1 MKLKMVRLVL
11 QLIALAGFL
20 LTQGCATGQCPI
32 DWLNWPYGSST
43 QPPLIH
49 PSDDYTIEPIDS
61 TDSIFLPPDIYTA
74 EPYEAPVVSDAS
86 GQVYV
91 VQKGDTL
98 ASIAA
103 QYGISWKQLAEYNN
117 ISNPNV
123 LIVGYE
129 LRIPEGTNLSLAP
142 SSVDVSGQEYVVVKG
157 DTLSGIAS
165 RYDTSWKR
173 LAQYNNLSNPNRLV
187 VGQKI
192 RIPGNLTASLAP
204 VTRLNTPASTS
215 SIVSITTS
223 RVPIVQGSSYVV
235 QRGDSLS
242 KIASRSGLTVEEIKA
257 ANALTSNQI
266 IAGKS
271 LSIPKKG
278 EVSVTVFSEFALEPV
293 TIKVEAAE
301 PELAP
306 MAGLAPLAPAA
317 SAPVYEH
324 VLYPGETIEDVARQ
338 YGSSQEEIM
347 LLNGI
352 TDPSVVKPGTKLL
365 VPIPE

>member
-1 MKLKMVRLVL
+1 MKSKMFRLAL

-43 QPPLIH
+43 QEPFILPA
-49 PSDDYTIEPIDS
+49 DEYTIEPIDS
-61 TDSIFLPPDIYTA
+61 TEVILLPPDIYTS
-74 EPYEAPVVSDAS
+74 ETYVAPVSADA
-86 GQVYV
+86 QVYV

-98 ASIAA
+98 ASIASM
-103 QYGISWKQLAEYNN
+103 YGVSWRTLADYNQ
-117 ISNPNV
+117 ISNPNA
-123 LIVGYE
+123 LLVGQE
-129 LRIPEGTNLSLAP
+129 IRIPGGVDASVAP
-142 SSVDVSGQEYVVVKG
+142 ATLDDSGQLYVVKKG

-165 RYDTSWKR
+165 MYDTSWKK
-173 LAQYNNLSNPNRLV
+173 LAEYNSLSNPNKLV

-192 RIPGNLTASLAP
+192 RIPGFAGAVAP
-204 VTRLNTPASTS
+204 VDRLDAPKPTTQKTS
-215 SIVSITTS
+215 EPSG
-223 RVPIVQGSSYVV
+223 RNPIAQGSSYVV

-242 KIASRSGLTVEEIKA
+242 KIANRAGLTVEEIKA
-257 ANALTSNQI
+257 TNALTSNRI

-278 EVSVTVFSEFALEPV
+278 EVSVTVLSEPTPEPV
-293 TIKVEAAE
+293 TIEVETAA

-306 MAGLAPLAPAA
+306 IAELAPLAPAA

>member
-1 MKLKMVRLVL
+1 MKSKMVRLAL
-11 QLIALAGFL
+11 QLIVLAGFL
-20 LTQGCATGQCPI
+20 LTQGCATGECPI

-43 QPPLIH
+43 QEPLIL
-49 PSDDYTIEPIDS
+49 PVDDYTIEPIDS
-61 TDSIFLPPDIYTA
+61 TEAILLPPDIYTT
-74 EPYEAPVVSDAS
+74 ESYVAPVVADA
-86 GQVYV
+86 QVYV

-98 ASIAA
+98 ASVAA
-103 QYGISWKQLAEYNN
+103 IYGISWKELAAYNN
-117 ISNPNV
+117 ISNPDI

-129 LRIPEGTNLSLAP
+129 LRIPGGESLSFAP
-142 SSVDVSGQEYVVVKG
+142 SSMDVSGQEYVVKKG

-165 RYDTSWKR
+165 MYDTSWKR
-173 LAQYNNLSNPNRLV
+173 LAEYNHLSNPNRLV

-192 RIPGNLTASLAP
+192 RIPGTLTGSLVP
-204 VTRLNTPASTS
+204 VTRADSPVPMSST
-215 SIVSITTS
+215 ISITTQ
-223 RVPIVQGSSYVV
+223 RAPIEQGSSYVV

-242 KIASRSGLTVEEIKA
+242 KIASRAGLTVDEIKA
-257 ANALTSNQI
+257 VNALTSNRI
-266 IAGKS
+266 VAGKS
-271 LSIPKKG
+271 LRIPKKG
-278 EVSVTVFSEFALEPV
+278 EVSVTVLSEPAPEPV
-293 TIKVEAAE
+293 MIKVETAA

-306 MAGLAPLAPAA
+306 IAELAPLAPAA

-352 TDPSVVKPGTKLL
+352 TDPAVVKPGTKLL